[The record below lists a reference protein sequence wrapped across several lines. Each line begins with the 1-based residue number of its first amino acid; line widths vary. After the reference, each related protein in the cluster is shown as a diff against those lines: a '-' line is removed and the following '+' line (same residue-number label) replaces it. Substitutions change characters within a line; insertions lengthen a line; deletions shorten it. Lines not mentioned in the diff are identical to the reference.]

1 MSGKTSRQVR
11 KGLIEIEKNVRASKR
26 EVADQLARELLNAPF
41 KYRFKF
47 AMKLIFRRKR
57 SG

>member
-1 MSGKTSRQVR
+1 MSGKTSRQLR
-11 KGLIEIEKNVRASKR
+11 KGLNEIEKNVRASKR
-26 EVADQLARELLNAPF
+26 EVADQLARELLNSPF